1 MIVAVGSV
9 RMMKVAVHQIVYVV
23 AVRHTFVAASGA
35 VGVCGLVPVALV
47 LGRAVC
53 RVLGVHRQFVVVDVA
68 IVRMM

>member
-1 MIVAVGSV
+1 
-9 RMMKVAVHQIVYVV
+9 MMQVAVHQIIYVV
-23 AVRHTFVAASGA
+23 AMRDGLVAASGA
-35 VGVCGLVPVALV
+35 VGVCGLVRVALV